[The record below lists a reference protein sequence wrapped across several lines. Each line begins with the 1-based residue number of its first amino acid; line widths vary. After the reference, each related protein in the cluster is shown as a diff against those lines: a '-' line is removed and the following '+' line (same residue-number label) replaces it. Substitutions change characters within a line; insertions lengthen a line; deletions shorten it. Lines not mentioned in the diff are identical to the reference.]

1 MNEHINRR
9 DVLKAGGI
17 GMAMAA
23 TAASTAQAAG
33 KGKFAITNEQFYKD
47 GKFDEDA
54 GKDAVIALM
63 KHHGYPV
70 FDGVR
75 DKIWVADYGRGEFTK
90 LGLAAVMFMNNEKDR
105 YMLMDLFLM
114 PGQMLP
120 EHWHLSTDKNPAK
133 REGWLVRYGLSY
145 IVGEGEP
152 NLTADIVVPKCHMDG
167 QVTVKHMVAAKPGMF
182 VPLNREGARHWQFG
196 GPEGAI
202 VTEVANVHDNAGVRH
217 SDVGCNDWFLAP
229 AKK

>member
-23 TAASTAQAAG
+23 TAASTAQAAE
-33 KGKFAITNEQFYKD
+33 KGKFAITNEQLYKD

-75 DKIWVADYGRGEFTK
+75 DKIWVADYGRGQFTK
-90 LGLAAVMFMNNEKDR
+90 LGLAAVSFVNNERDR

-120 EHWHLSTDKNPAK
+120 EHWHLATDPRQSLVCEACGRVVLVPA
-133 REGWLVRYGLSY
+133 GWLGALHERIRDELGF
-145 IVGEGEP
+145 
-152 NLTADIVVPKCHMDG
+152 VVAPDHFAWSGFCDRC
-167 QVTVKHMVAAKPGMF
+167 VSAA
-182 VPLNREGARHWQFG
+182 
-196 GPEGAI
+196 
-202 VTEVANVHDNAGVRH
+202 
-217 SDVGCNDWFLAP
+217 
-229 AKK
+229 